1 MDNFVALWSAVD
13 PVWSAAVRL
22 VDPAVLVGYGL
33 AVCRLTVWLRSAVV
47 GCDEYGVGYVSG
59 GGICSGG
66 RVGYVVLIP
75 YDTADL
81 LEKHFDWH
89 YGDDGTEVSIKEK
102 YYLIEYQSGV
112 VNGSFDSERDVVES
126 EDWLDYFI
134 IKRVDYYLHRS
145 SPMWSLQFASIKAW
159 FPSSCD
165 KKSFRVPCVVYHA
178 PDARSFINVCKNCNL
193 QPLPSGCPLSE
204 LIMENTALI
213 SEKKDL
219 TLNISKMSET
229 VTNKKRIDL
238 PVNDDQA

>member
-1 MDNFVALWSAVD
+1 MADCSNCKSLI
-13 PVWSAAVRL
+13 PVQKRNHH
-22 VDPAVLVGYGL
+22 
-33 AVCRLTVWLRSAVV
+33 
-47 GCDEYGVGYVSG
+47 EQ
-59 GGICSGG
+59 
-66 RVGYVVLIP
+66 LIP

-89 YGDDGTEVSIKEK
+89 YGEDGTEVSIKEK

-112 VNGSFDSERDVVES
+112 VNGSFDSDERDVVES

>member
-1 MDNFVALWSAVD
+1 MTFLLFPLLRNSQERTERDWLLYVMDASPWTVQ
-13 PVWSAAVRL
+13 
-22 VDPAVLVGYGL
+22 
-33 AVCRLTVWLRSAVV
+33 LTSKYISGTSYTPIPYSELLH
-47 GCDEYGVGYVSG
+47 DQVSP
-59 GGICSGG
+59 
-66 RVGYVVLIP
+66 RTAQNLEWRELIP

-89 YGDDGTEVSIKEK
+89 YGEDGTEVSIKEK

-112 VNGSFDSERDVVES
+112 VNGSFDSDERDVVES